1 MAPSVDV
8 GTFTSL
14 GTPEQSQALIAE
26 LGVTYPTAPTLDS
39 GVMLND
45 KDSESSHIPLL
56 LS

>member
-14 GTPEQSQALIAE
+14 GTPEQGQALIAE
-26 LGVTYPTAPTLDS
+26 LGVAYPTATTLDS
-39 GVMLND
+39 EVMLND
-45 KDSESSHIPLL
+45 KDSESAHIPLL